1 MNKKK
6 SILGYKFFAS
16 VLSLAVVAVQSMA
29 LYTQAVLPD
38 HYYVA
43 AGERLTINSRVP
55 ITLEQTDTS
64 LPIEVYSTAG
74 NSYNANL
81 KIFGNV
87 GIKQVQVQVVDREMV
102 IPGGNTFG
110 IKMFTEGVI
119 VVGMSDITS
128 DGVTQNPAKQ
138 AGIKVGDIITS
149 MNGQEMKTNEDVG
162 TVVSSCKGQPVTVN
176 LTRNGADLTC
186 QISPVKTDDGLYG
199 AGIWVRDSSAGI
211 GTMTYYNPTTNL
223 FAGLGHAIC
232 DIDTGEIMPLHSGE
246 IVDVKITG
254 VNKGASGAPGE
265 LKGSF
270 LGEKTGEL
278 YVNSPC
284 GIFGVGTKIPTH
296 AQPVPMAL
304 GCEVTEGPATI
315 ISTLDEGE
323 PEEFDIQIEKVSI
336 GENNPTKNMII
347 RVVDQ
352 DLLSKSGGIV
362 QGMSGSPILQN
373 GKLVGA
379 VTHVFVNDPTR
390 GYGIFAENM
399 NKMSNNVEVGRL
411 KVS

>member
-176 LTRNGADLTC
+176 LTRNGTRL
-186 QISPVKTDDGLYG
+186 P
-199 AGIWVRDSSAGI
+199 
-211 GTMTYYNPTTNL
+211 
-223 FAGLGHAIC
+223 
-232 DIDTGEIMPLHSGE
+232 
-246 IVDVKITG
+246 
-254 VNKGASGAPGE
+254 
-265 LKGSF
+265 
-270 LGEKTGEL
+270 
-278 YVNSPC
+278 
-284 GIFGVGTKIPTH
+284 
-296 AQPVPMAL
+296 
-304 GCEVTEGPATI
+304 
-315 ISTLDEGE
+315 
-323 PEEFDIQIEKVSI
+323 IES
-336 GENNPTKNMII
+336 
-347 RVVDQ
+347 
-352 DLLSKSGGIV
+352 
-362 QGMSGSPILQN
+362 
-373 GKLVGA
+373 
-379 VTHVFVNDPTR
+379 
-390 GYGIFAENM
+390 
-399 NKMSNNVEVGRL
+399 
-411 KVS
+411 